1 MSLKQHFELMA
12 TYNQW
17 MNNNVYEAS
26 SKLSPAA
33 LAEDR
38 HAFFGSILGTLN
50 HVVVADTIWL
60 KRFAT
65 HPASSKALG
74 PITELPA
81 PTSLD
86 QVLFEDFGR
95 LHKHRQ
101 WMDEQIIHWI
111 SGLADADLDYI
122 LSYHNI
128 KGAAFNMRLSNL
140 VLHFF
145 NHQTHHRGQAST
157 LLSQAG
163 VDIGVTDLLALIPQE
178 EPGCSNTH

>member
-1 MSLKQHFELMA
+1 MKQHFELMA

-17 MNNNVYEAS
+17 MNNNVYEAVG
-26 SKLSPAA
+26 KLSQEA

-38 HAFFGSILGTLN
+38 NAFFGSILGTLN
-50 HVVVADTIWL
+50 HIVVADTIWL

-74 PITELPA
+74 PIMELPA
-81 PTSLD
+81 PDSLD

-95 LHKHRQ
+95 LHEHRQ
-101 WMDEQIIHWI
+101 WLDEQIIHWI
-111 SGLADADLDYI
+111 SGLDDADLGYI

-128 KGAAFNMRLSNL
+128 KGVASNKRLSSL

-178 EPGCSNTH
+178 A

>member
-17 MNNNVYEAS
+17 MNTNVYNAATT
-26 SKLSPAA
+26 LSQTA
-33 LAEDR
+33 LTEDR
-38 HAFFGSILGTLN
+38 GAFFGSILGTLN
-50 HVVVADTIWL
+50 HIVVADTIWL

-65 HPASSKALG
+65 QPAGSEALAG
-74 PITELPA
+74 ITEQPD

-86 QVLFEDFGR
+86 QVLFEDFDR
-95 LHKHRQ
+95 LYEHRK

-111 SGLADADLDYI
+111 SGLTDVDLNCS

-128 KGAAFNMRLSNL
+128 KGVAANKRFSNL

-145 NHQTHHRGQAST
+145 NHQTHHRGQVST

-178 EPGCSNTH
+178 ASGCSNTH